1 MPSIEAEID
10 AHFYELIHKSVTLDS
25 AEDRRAHQREPF
37 SPVQR
42 VAPYDGSNLPQP
54 TNYVDVHCHDL
65 SRGGFSYLSPIRPTS
80 TRLIAVLGVPPDM
93 TCVETRIVDTV
104 DVLQY
109 PSTGLLEKIG
119 EPHSPIQSQD
129 PSDETGVP
137 LILVNCQFVR
147 RLTSTEDTS
156 LT

>member
-65 SRGGFSYLSPIRPTS
+65 SRGGFSYLSAIRPAS
-80 TRLIAVLGVPPDM
+80 TNLIAAFGIPPDI
-93 TCVETRIVDTV
+93 TCMEARIVRAI
-104 DVLQY
+104 DVIEN
-109 PSTGLLEKIG
+109 PSTG
-119 EPHSPIQSQD
+119 
-129 PSDETGVP
+129 
-137 LILVNCQFVR
+137 
-147 RLTSTEDTS
+147 
-156 LT
+156 